1 MLFSKIITQ
10 NPTKYDTIYVSK
22 LFGEEYIMFNGLDIT
37 LINSYDSHSKLYFS
51 LTVRTH
57 QNAELWGRIIN
68 NEFIASAYGKV
79 IMESLDYFDS
89 IHECVH
95 AEHTAVMPNHIHVI
109 LSIEKS
115 CFRYEPTVRE
125 LRSFLSD
132 IADGF
137 KQASQDNICTFLQN
151 MNSMGLELEDDLD
164 LWHEGCSIK
173 PLDSVREY
181 GKAVH
186 HVKNN
191 VALWGSDRYFP
202 M

>member
-22 LFGEEYIMFNGLDIT
+22 LLWEEYIMFNGLDIT

-79 IMESLDYFDS
+79 ITESLDYFDS

-95 AEHTAVMPNHIHVI
+95 AEHTAVMPNHIHGI
-109 LSIEKS
+109 LMIDAPAEECGAKKTAISGNLWCRFWKM
-115 CFRYEPTVRE
+115 
-125 LRSFLSD
+125 LSS
-132 IADGF
+132 A
-137 KQASQDNICTFLQN
+137 CL
-151 MNSMGLELEDDLD
+151 L
-164 LWHEGCSIK
+164 
-173 PLDSVREY
+173 
-181 GKAVH
+181 
-186 HVKNN
+186 
-191 VALWGSDRYFP
+191 
-202 M
+202 